1 MCLKLPFTSAASTNG
16 LHRYSGLGIEG
27 VVGVPGS
34 DSVDGNVEDVGV
46 VERFGGRGARL
57 IERLHNG
64 DLDQCNALAAEDEE
78 QYEERQR
85 SSKTQGRLLNY
96 EGEGREALLSVAE
109 VLQMGDRTKWYTKLL
124 SRPGQPA
131 MMKTRRKSK
140 AAAAAA
146 VEAAT
151 AASTREN
158 SPAPAPAPLAPG
170 ASISVAIP
178 EDVDADIL
186 SNLLPDVDLS
196 SPSSDVILSLY
207 RLVVAQATE
216 SDATQRELEEA
227 RADIERK
234 DVELDQALQDRDYAA
249 SELESTLDSV
259 RKELEQVKQEKEEL
273 GTSCAIAGA
282 PVSRAALQAQLTS
295 LSTTQS
301 VSSSEVES
309 LKHRVEDTE
318 REKRDLV
325 TVVSR
330 MKEDSVQ
337 REG

>member
-1 MCLKLPFTSAASTNG
+1 
-16 LHRYSGLGIEG
+16 
-27 VVGVPGS
+27 
-34 DSVDGNVEDVGV
+34 
-46 VERFGGRGARL
+46 
-57 IERLHNG
+57 
-64 DLDQCNALAAEDEE
+64 
-78 QYEERQR
+78 
-85 SSKTQGRLLNY
+85 
-96 EGEGREALLSVAE
+96 
-109 VLQMGDRTKWYTKLL
+109 
-124 SRPGQPA
+124 
-131 MMKTRRKSK
+131 MKTRRKSK

-170 ASISVAIP
+170 APISVAIP

-282 PVSRAALQAQLTS
+282 RLIDIPLQLSPVPHCRHNLHRSQRHNQCLLLRSS
-295 LSTTQS
+295 LSS
-301 VSSSEVES
+301 I
-309 LKHRVEDTE
+309 
-318 REKRDLV
+318 
-325 TVVSR
+325 
-330 MKEDSVQ
+330 
-337 REG
+337 G